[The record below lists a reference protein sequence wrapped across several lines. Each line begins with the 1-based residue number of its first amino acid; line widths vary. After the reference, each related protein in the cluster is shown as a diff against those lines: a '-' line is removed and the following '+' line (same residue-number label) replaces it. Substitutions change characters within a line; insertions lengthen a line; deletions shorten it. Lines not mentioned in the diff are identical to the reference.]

1 MRWIFG
7 IVGLLL
13 GGLSGGVIGAFFGA
27 LIGLGLASLILY
39 MDKRASAQWANPPD
53 VPGATSAAPGH
64 AATQAAVSPPPATL
78 QERVARLEHEVS
90 LLRRQLA
97 EMKGGTFVAPADVEQ
112 AAAEVPPVVAEALP
126 PVDTPAVPV
135 PVSMPAPQVAV
146 PQPMPQSAAQPVP
159 VLAPHEPDWVERA
172 VGAARDW
179 LLGGNSVVRVGI
191 LVLFFGVAFLLKY
204 AADN

>member
-78 QERVARLEHEVS
+78 QERVARLVFGS
-90 LLRRQLA
+90 WARLA
-97 EMKGGTFVAPADVEQ
+97 KSNRLG
-112 AAAEVPPVVAEALP
+112 AARER
-126 PVDTPAVPV
+126 
-135 PVSMPAPQVAV
+135 
-146 PQPMPQSAAQPVP
+146 AAQPGAG
-159 VLAPHEPDWVERA
+159 APR
-172 VGAARDW
+172 GAA
-179 LLGGNSVVRVGI
+179 
-191 LVLFFGVAFLLKY
+191 
-204 AADN
+204 AATG

>member
-53 VPGATSAAPGH
+53 GAGATGATSSH

-97 EMKGGTFVAPADVEQ
+97 EMKGGAFVAPADVEQ
-112 AAAEVPPVVAEALP
+112 A
-126 PVDTPAVPV
+126 
-135 PVSMPAPQVAV
+135 
-146 PQPMPQSAAQPVP
+146 
-159 VLAPHEPDWVERA
+159 
-172 VGAARDW
+172 
-179 LLGGNSVVRVGI
+179 
-191 LVLFFGVAFLLKY
+191 
-204 AADN
+204 

>member
-64 AATQAAVSPPPATL
+64 VQEVFAT
-78 QERVARLEHEVS
+78 VA
-90 LLRRQLA
+90 
-97 EMKGGTFVAPADVEQ
+97 
-112 AAAEVPPVVAEALP
+112 
-126 PVDTPAVPV
+126 
-135 PVSMPAPQVAV
+135 
-146 PQPMPQSAAQPVP
+146 
-159 VLAPHEPDWVERA
+159 
-172 VGAARDW
+172 AARDAAGA
-179 LLGGNSVVRVGI
+179 GG
-191 LVLFFGVAFLLKY
+191 
-204 AADN
+204 AAGARGFAPAPATG